1 MHWVFVVTC
10 GLSLVAMSVVVV
22 FGLLTVVAS
31 LVESQALGAWA
42 SIVVALGLSSCGMW
56 ALVACGRWNLPRPGI
71 ELMSLALAGGF
82 LSTAPP
88 GKSSMV
94 TLFMQLAV

>member
-1 MHWVFVVTC
+1 M
-10 GLSLVAMSVVVV
+10 VV

-31 LVESQALGAWA
+31 LVESQALSAWA
-42 SIVVALGLSSCGMW
+42 SIVIALGLSSCGTW

-71 ELMSLALAGGF
+71 ELMSLPLAGGFFFFFLAGGF

-88 GKSSMV
+88 GKSAMV